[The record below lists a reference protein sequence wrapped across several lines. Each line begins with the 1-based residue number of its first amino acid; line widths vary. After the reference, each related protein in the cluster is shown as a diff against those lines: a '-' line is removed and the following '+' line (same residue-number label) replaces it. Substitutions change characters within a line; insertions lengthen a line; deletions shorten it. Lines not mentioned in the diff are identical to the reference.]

1 MAATVLVQLKKAR
14 KLMLSQ
20 LKNLLFIFQASL
32 EESPDDKSAMQ
43 LIGLLLF
50 KYYRKEALEPY
61 LKILCSSGLK
71 CRSEDA
77 FDVTKTI
84 LWKIIHRHSA
94 CFKPSLSFYVVNIDV
109 TDEKGNYLH
118 YNLQFLK
125 RNRVPLVCSYQGLPK
140 RN

>member
-1 MAATVLVQLKKAR
+1 
-14 KLMLSQ
+14 MLSQ

-77 FDVTKTI
+77 FDVSKTI
-84 LWKIIHRHSA
+84 LWKIIQRHSA
-94 CFKPSLSFYVVNIDV
+94 CFEPSLSFYVVNIDV
-109 TDEKGNYLH
+109 TNEKGIIYIII
-118 YNLQFLK
+118 YSSWK
-125 RNRVPLVCSYQGLPK
+125 GIGYP
-140 RN
+140 

>member
-1 MAATVLVQLKKAR
+1 MSLKNGGKVGQ
-14 KLMLSQ
+14 KLSQ
-20 LKNLLFIFQASL
+20 LKSLLFIFQASL

-77 FDVTKTI
+77 FDVSKTI
-84 LWKIIHRHSA
+84 LWKIIQRHSA
-94 CFKPSLSFYVVNIDV
+94 CFEPSLSFYVVNIDV
-109 TDEKGNYLH
+109 TDEKGIIYIIIYSSWKEVGYL
-118 YNLQFLK
+118 
-125 RNRVPLVCSYQGLPK
+125 
-140 RN
+140 